1 LALSVFA
8 PQLSRSVI
16 NIGQLI
22 GETESSD
29 DRSADLAALAILT
42 LLILW
47 FCSALIFSDQVPF
60 FRDLANYF
68 YPLRFSLYESYKSGE
83 LPLWNRHF
91 AQGFPLLAAFQ
102 PGVFY
107 PPHIILLFCPF
118 FVAIRALFVLH
129 FLIAAIGAY
138 LLMRR
143 WRYSCYL
150 SIVGALLFTLAG
162 TIVSLSNL
170 LNHFQAAVWLPW
182 VILTWERALH
192 APSWR
197 SFVIFTV
204 VSSVQFLGGSPEL
217 FAMSMAL
224 VVLDGLRIRSIEPM
238 ISYQRI
244 VGFFFAGILLVMA
257 ITTAQILPTL
267 ELILQ
272 SRRLQTIPAAEAL
285 QWSFNPLSLVN
296 LFFLD
301 KEIDQTLANGTRLFF
316 ARRAPLLISSYMGAL
331 SLFCLC
337 LWCFYSTIRERI
349 IVIAL
354 VAVSLIIAFGDYTPI
369 FPYLFRHVPLVSAL
383 RFPEKCFF
391 LTYAL
396 LFYMTIKGL
405 REYLNAEEK
414 SIKAP
419 SIILGSICLVWLA
432 IYLVCRFNSDILADF
447 VATRSGVPP
456 LTNIHAGVVAS
467 VLANLERQVILSGG
481 IFAIFWLVKTK
492 AIRLSLFSVLL
503 VSVVYVDLTWAH
515 RSYLF
520 PLRADFVDA
529 RHSVIPPAETGMKR
543 VFYYP
548 LTQNLHPHFL
558 AVLGRPSFKE
568 AIALSF
574 QNLLPNAGILY
585 GVDYMQEIDALGR
598 QPYTDF
604 LYFASHLEPSRQVKL
619 FRALNIG
626 YLVSFQPLS
635 AEGITL
641 KRQFPEYY
649 SWLYEVDNPIPR
661 AYIVGKSTA
670 EQNPD
675 KTLRRLSSDEFDP
688 TGEVILDRE
697 ITKRPTR
704 PSTATSKIVRYDNH
718 VVTIQTSANDQGI
731 LVLADSYYPGWKA
744 YVDGKETPILRAN
757 HFFRAVALPE
767 GAHVVEFKYDP
778 LSFKIGA
785 WISVLTII
793 SLLAITLFVYVR
805 GRKIPFVK

>member
-1 LALSVFA
+1 M
-8 PQLSRSVI
+8 I

-22 GETESSD
+22 SETKSSD

-83 LPLWNRHF
+83 LPLWDRHF

-102 PGVFY
+102 PGAFY
-107 PPHIILLFCPF
+107 PPHAILRFFPF
-118 FVAIRALFVLH
+118 FLAIRLLFVLH

-138 LLMRR
+138 MLLRR
-143 WRYSCYL
+143 WRHSCYL
-150 SIVGALLFTLAG
+150 SIVGALLFTLGG

-170 LNHFQAAVWLPW
+170 LNHFQTAVWLPW
-182 VILTWERALH
+182 VILNWERALR

-197 SFVIFTV
+197 SFLIFTV
-204 VSSVQFLGGSPEL
+204 VSSVQFIAGSPEM

-224 VVLDGLRIRSIEPM
+224 VAVDGLRIRSMEPAV
-238 ISYQRI
+238 SYQRI
-244 VGFFFAGILLVMA
+244 IGLFVAGNLLVVAVTMA
-257 ITTAQILPTL
+257 QVLPTL

-272 SRRLQTIPAAEAL
+272 SRRLQTIPAGEAL

-296 LFFLD
+296 FFFLD
-301 KEIDQTLANGTRLFF
+301 KEVDLTLGNGTRLFF
-316 ARRAPLLISSYMGAL
+316 ARRAPLLVSNYLGAI

-337 LWCFYSTIRERI
+337 LWFFYSTIRERVV
-349 IVIAL
+349 VIAL
-354 VAVSLIIAFGDYTPI
+354 LAASLIIAFGDYTPV
-369 FPYLFRHVPLVSAL
+369 FPFLFNHVPLVSAL
-383 RFPEKCFF
+383 RFPEKCLFF
-391 LTYAL
+391 TYAL
-396 LFYMTIKGL
+396 LFYMTINGL
-405 REYLNAEEK
+405 REFLNAEEK
-414 SIKAP
+414 SIKVP
-419 SIILGSICLVWLA
+419 SLILGLICLVWLA

-447 VATRSGVPP
+447 VATKSGVPP

-481 IFAIFWLVKTK
+481 IFVIFWLVKTK
-492 AIRLSLFSVLL
+492 EIRLALFSVLL
-503 VSVVYVDLTWAH
+503 VAVVYVDLTWAH

-520 PLRADFVDA
+520 PLRPDFVDA
-529 RHSVIPPAETGMKR
+529 RQSVIPPAETGMKR

-548 LTQNLHPHFL
+548 LTQNLHPNFL

-568 AIALSF
+568 ATALSF
-574 QNLLPNAGILY
+574 QNLLPNVGILY

-604 LYFASHLEPSRQVKL
+604 LYFASHLDPSRQVKL

-635 AEGITL
+635 AQGLTL
-641 KRQFPEYY
+641 KRQFPAYY

-661 AYIVGKSTA
+661 AYIVGKITA
-670 EQNPD
+670 EHNPD
-675 KTLRRLSSDEFDP
+675 KTLRRLSSNEFDP
-688 TGEVILDRE
+688 TREVILDRE
-697 ITKRPTR
+697 IANRSTR
-704 PSTATSKIVRYDNH
+704 PLKATSKIVRYDNR

-744 YVDGKETPILRAN
+744 YVDGVEKPILRAN
-757 HFFRAVALPE
+757 HFFRAVALPD
-767 GAHVVEFKYDP
+767 GDHVVEFKYDP
-778 LSFKIGA
+778 MSFKIGA
-785 WISVLTII
+785 WISGLTII
-793 SLLAITLFVYVR
+793 SILAITLFVYVR
-805 GRKIPFVK
+805 GEKTPLVK

>member
-1 LALSVFA
+1 V
-8 PQLSRSVI
+8 
-16 NIGQLI
+16 
-22 GETESSD
+22 
-29 DRSADLAALAILT
+29 
-42 LLILW
+42 
-47 FCSALIFSDQVPF
+47 
-60 FRDLANYF
+60 
-68 YPLRFSLYESYKSGE
+68 
-83 LPLWNRHF
+83 
-91 AQGFPLLAAFQ
+91 
-102 PGVFY
+102 
-107 PPHIILLFCPF
+107 
-118 FVAIRALFVLH
+118 LFVLH

-138 LLMRR
+138 VLLRR
-143 WRYSCYL
+143 WRHSCCL
-150 SIVGALLFTLAG
+150 SILGALLFTLGG

-170 LNHFQAAVWLPW
+170 LNHFQTAVWLPW

-197 SFVIFTV
+197 NFLTFTL
-204 VSSVQFLGGSPEL
+204 VSSVQLLGGSPEL
-217 FAMSMAL
+217 FAMSVAL
-224 VVLDGLRIRSIEPM
+224 VGVDGLRIRSMEPAV
-238 ISYQRI
+238 SYQRI
-244 VGFFFAGILLVMA
+244 IGLFFAGNFLVA
-257 ITTAQILPTL
+257 AVTTAQLLPTL
-267 ELILQ
+267 ELFLQ
-272 SRRLQTIPAAEAL
+272 SRRHQPIPAGEAL

-301 KEIDQTLANGTRLFF
+301 KEVDPTLANGTRLFF
-316 ARRAPLLISSYMGAL
+316 ARRAPLLISSYMGAI

-354 VAVSLIIAFGDYTPI
+354 VAVSLMIAFGDYTPI

-414 SIKAP
+414 SIKSP
-419 SIILGSICLVWLA
+419 SVILGSICLLWLA
-432 IYLVCRFNSDILADF
+432 VYLVCRFNSDILADF
-447 VATRSGVPP
+447 VATKSGVPP

-481 IFAIFWLVKTK
+481 IFVIFWLVKTK

-520 PLRADFVDA
+520 PLRVDFVDG
-529 RHSVIPPAETGMKR
+529 RQSVIPPAETGMKR

-548 LTQNLHPHFL
+548 LTKNLHPSFL

-568 AIALSF
+568 ATALSF

-604 LYFASHLEPSRQVKL
+604 LYFASHLDPPRQVKL

-649 SWLYEVDNPIPR
+649 SWLYEVENPIPR
-661 AYIVGKSTA
+661 AYIVNKTTA
-670 EQNPD
+670 EKNSEGI
-675 KTLRRLSSDEFDP
+675 LRRLSSDEFDP
-688 TGEVILDRE
+688 SREVILDRE
-697 ITKRPTR
+697 ITNRPTR
-704 PSTATSKIVRYDNH
+704 PLKATSKIVRYDH
-718 VVTIQTSANDQGI
+718 SVVTIQTSANDHGT

-744 YVDGKETPILRAN
+744 YVDGKERPILRAN
-757 HFFRAVALPE
+757 HFFRAVALPD
-767 GAHVVEFKYDP
+767 GDHVVEFRYDP

-785 WISVLTII
+785 WISVFTII
-793 SLLAITLFVYVR
+793 SILAITLFVYVR
-805 GRKIPFVK
+805 GEKTPLVK

>member
-1 LALSVFA
+1 M
-8 PQLSRSVI
+8 I

-22 GETESSD
+22 SETESSD

-47 FCSALIFSDQVPF
+47 FCSALIISDQVPF

-68 YPLRFSLYESYKSGE
+68 YPLRFSLYESYKSAE
-83 LPLWNRHF
+83 LPLWDRHF

-107 PPHIILLFCPF
+107 PPHAMLRFFPF
-118 FVAIRALFVLH
+118 FLAIRLLFVLH

-138 LLMRR
+138 VLLRR
-143 WRYSCYL
+143 WRHSCYL
-150 SIVGALLFTLAG
+150 SIVGALLFTLGG

-170 LNHFQAAVWLPW
+170 LNHFQTAVWLPL

-192 APSWR
+192 VPSWR
-197 SFVIFTV
+197 NFLTFTII
-204 VSSVQFLGGSPEL
+204 SSVQFLAGSPEL
-217 FAMSMAL
+217 FAMSMTL
-224 VVLDGLRIRSIEPM
+224 VAVDGLRVRSMEPAV
-238 ISYQRI
+238 SYQRI
-244 VGFFFAGILLVMA
+244 VGLFFASNLLVVAVTMA
-257 ITTAQILPTL
+257 QVLPTL
-267 ELILQ
+267 ELFLQ
-272 SRRLQTIPAAEAL
+272 SRRLQTIPAGEAL

-301 KEIDQTLANGTRLFF
+301 KEVDQALANGTRLFF
-316 ARRAPLLISSYMGAL
+316 ARRAPLLVSSYMGAVSL
-331 SLFCLC
+331 SCLC
-337 LWCFYSTIRERI
+337 LWFFYSTIRERI
-349 IVIAL
+349 IVISLLA
-354 VAVSLIIAFGDYTPI
+354 ASLIIALGGHTAI
-369 FPYLFRHVPLVSAL
+369 FPFLFTHVPLVSAL

-391 LTYAL
+391 FTFAL

-405 REYLNAEEK
+405 REFLNAEEK
-414 SIKAP
+414 SIKGP

-432 IYLVCRFNSDILADF
+432 VYLVCRFSSDIVADF
-447 VATRSGVPP
+447 VAAKSGVPP

-481 IFAIFWLVKTK
+481 LFVIFWLVKTK

-520 PLRADFVDA
+520 PLPADFVDA
-529 RHSVIPPAETGMKR
+529 HQSVIPPAETGMKR

-548 LTQNLHPHFL
+548 LTKNLHPSFL
-558 AVLGRPSFKE
+558 AVVGRPSFKE
-568 AIALSF
+568 ATALSF

-604 LYFASHLEPSRQVKL
+604 LYFASHLDPSRQVKL

-641 KRQFPEYY
+641 KKQFPQYY
-649 SWLYEVDNPIPR
+649 SWLYEVEKPIPR
-661 AYIVGKSTA
+661 AYIVDKSAA
-670 EQNPD
+670 ETNPD
-675 KTLRRLSSDEFDP
+675 RILRRLSSAEFDP
-688 TGEVILDRE
+688 TREVILDRE
-697 ITKRPTR
+697 ISNRPTR
-704 PSTATSKIVRYDNH
+704 PLTGTSKIVRYDNR
-718 VVTIQTSANDQGI
+718 VITIQTSANDHGI

-744 YVDGKETPILRAN
+744 YVDGKERPILRAN
-757 HFFRAVALPE
+757 HFFRAVALPD
-767 GAHVVEFKYDP
+767 GDHVVEFKYDP

-785 WISVLTII
+785 WISVFTII
-793 SLLAITLFVYVR
+793 SIMAITWFVYVR
-805 GRKIPFVK
+805 GKKTPLVK